1 MSLHSTP
8 PLATP
13 LASPRTR
20 LRPSSDQQHATTSPI
35 ASSRSSQLAT
45 PPENPD
51 CILSLKDGSM
61 LAASSTGVA
70 RMLEQ
75 QHLIVHS
82 YQLPIYY
89 VNEEPDIVHLLHAIH
104 AGDVDSSQGMVPP
117 MSVLYGLAKLCL
129 RSGGDDICEAHVCQ
143 WVKRWILMS
152 WDSLGADVLEVAMLC
167 GNRQIVA
174 EVCRALVLGAVS
186 DEEVYHAE
194 GLLEGLPDPGSESL
208 LFSTDESVVQIGVMR
223 ATLRQ
228 ALRTLLR
235 LTIEDHPSIT
245 TAIEEPHNCATQA
258 LSLTSY
264 LCALH
269 RASLFP
275 LPENDSKICLMW
287 LSERLQAAK
296 KELVAKKKLDRP
308 EHQTCAQCHYIGRQ
322 WGIQL
327 DEIAKSM
334 NNLYG
339 SLTKELKKH
348 LMALIQVARESA

>member
-1 MSLHSTP
+1 MSLRSKP

-13 LASPRTR
+13 LASPCTQ
-20 LRPSSDQQHATTSPI
+20 LRTTSTI
-35 ASSRSSQLAT
+35 ASTQSIQLAT

-61 LAASSTGVA
+61 LAASSAGIA
-70 RMLEQ
+70 RILEQ
-75 QHLIVHS
+75 QQRIVHS
-82 YQLPIYY
+82 YHLPIYY
-89 VNEEPDIVHLLHAIH
+89 VNEEPEIVHLLHAIY

-117 MSVLYGLAKLCL
+117 MSVLHGLATLCL
-129 RSGGDDICEAHVCQ
+129 KSGRDDICEAHVCQ
-143 WVKRWILMS
+143 WIKRWILMS

-174 EVCRALVLGAVS
+174 EVCRALVLGAIS

-194 GLLEGLPDPGSESL
+194 RLLEGLPDTGSESL
-208 LFSTDESVVQIGVMR
+208 LFLADEDLVQIGVMR

-264 LCALH
+264 LGALH

-275 LPENDSKICLMW
+275 LPENDGKICLMW
-287 LSERLQAAK
+287 LSKRLQAV
-296 KELVAKKKLDRP
+296 KEELAASRILNDP
-308 EHQTCAQCHYIGRQ
+308 DHQMCAQCHYVGRQ

-327 DEIAKSM
+327 DEIARTMDS
-334 NNLYG
+334 LYR
-339 SLTKELKKH
+339 SLARELKRY
-348 LMALIQVARESA
+348 LVALIQVARESA